1 MSRDKFQDKVTRSG
15 EFNNRPAWFRA
26 LNKLWKMSYA
36 LGAEIR
42 LDKDELIRT
51 ARKRSGLQDLGR
63 DFWDEPL
70 DHLLYSLNHEAMLH
84 PIGRFISRERLVN
97 LLSVRLRAEHWFR
110 MKPEILQQEL
120 YPVIMIMG
128 LQRTGTTKLQRMLAS
143 DPDNR
148 VLSSWEAINPV
159 PLDGRI
165 DDMPKRIRVART
177 SERALKL
184 MAPGFFAIHPVE
196 HMQPEEDILL
206 LDVTFLSTTPEATAH
221 VPSYAEWLEKTD
233 QAPAY
238 EYGAKLL
245 KFLQWQRPGKRWV
258 LKSPHHMEFLELAE
272 KYYGDVHFLWTHR
285 DISQCVPSFLSMVG
299 HSRVIFSDRVSLDT
313 VSAHWSRKIGYML
326 SRGMEYRMKPGKENH
341 FTDIIYERFIQEP
354 MQDMECI
361 YSRFG
366 GIDDDLGHLL
376 VKSHHDNP
384 QGKYGRHQYSLQDF
398 GLTRER
404 LEELA
409 GGYPDFFTYIISK
422 EFCNAR

>member
-1 MSRDKFQDKVTRSG
+1 MKTNKHQDRITHSR

-26 LNKLWKMSYA
+26 LNQVWKRLYA
-36 LGAEIR
+36 IGTEVR
-42 LDKDELIRT
+42 LDKDELIRA
-51 ARKRSGLQDLGR
+51 ARRRSGLQDLGS

-70 DHLLYSLNHEAMLH
+70 ERLLHSLNHEAMLH
-84 PIGRFISRERLVN
+84 PVGRFISRERLVN

-110 MKPEILQQEL
+110 MRPEILEQEL

-148 VLSSWEAINPV
+148 VLYSWEAINPV
-159 PLDGRI
+159 PLDGTL
-165 DDMPKRIRVART
+165 DDRAKRIRVART

-196 HMQPEEDILL
+196 HLQPEEDILL

-221 VPSYAEWLEKTD
+221 VPSYAEWLERTD
-233 QAPAY
+233 QSPAY
-238 EYGAKLL
+238 EYAARLL

-258 LKSPHHMEFLELAE
+258 LKSPHHMEFLGLAE
-272 KYYGDVHFLWTHR
+272 KHYGDVHFLWTHR

-313 VSAHWSRKIGYML
+313 VSDHWARKIGYML
-326 SRGMEYRMKPGKENH
+326 SRGMEYRMRPDKEKY
-341 FTDIIYERFIQEP
+341 FTDIRYERFIQEP
-354 MQDMECI
+354 MQDMERI

-366 GIDDDLGHLL
+366 GIDDRLKDML
-376 VKSHHDNP
+376 VRSHHDNP
-384 QGKYGRHQYSLQDF
+384 QGKYGKHQYSLQDF
-398 GLTRER
+398 GLTKDK
-404 LEELA
+404 LDELA
-409 GGYPDFFTYIISK
+409 GSYPAFYTSIISK
-422 EFCNAR
+422 